1 MGGPRWSHRS
11 HPNFMGGP
19 RHSHFYWPTGRI
31 VGGTNAQLSETPYQL
46 RLIIRKPGSVT
57 NCGAVLVASFNI
69 QFALT
74 AAHCVNGATA
84 SPSKMEV
91 IAGLHNLKRKTGS
104 EQTKNPIRVV
114 KHSRYT
120 SGNSAND
127 IAILFF
133 ATRFNPT
140 SAVHQVKIS
149 GWGSTSIGRPN
160 SQSIYPDILQVLTI
174 STLDNAECQRRFGH
188 LGTITS
194 KQICLLQPG
203 VMVGSCTGDSGGPAA
218 GIDSNGRM
226 YVAGL
231 SSYHLGGCGGG
242 RFPMFYTR
250 VSAYISWIQRRVNEF
265 KNSQRIQMEDRYS

>member
-1 MGGPRWSHRS
+1 MRLEFVVLMLALGFFGNIGGYDSVRLRQKIRWELSPKLHGGPVGAIALIQILWED
-11 HPNFMGGP
+11 PVT
-19 RHSHFYWPTGRI
+19 PTTGHWKNRRR
-31 VGGTNAQLSETPYQL
+31 NKCRLSETPYQL

-57 NCGAVLVASFNI
+57 NCGAVLVAAFNI

-91 IAGLHNLKRKTGS
+91 IAGLHNLKRNTGS
-104 EQTKNPIRVV
+104 EQTKNPIWVV

-140 SAVHQVKIS
+140 SAVRPIALPRHEYPQPGQVKIS

-174 STLDNAECQRRFGH
+174 STFRQCGMPAGQRR
-188 LGTITS
+188 TS
-194 KQICLLQPG
+194 C
-203 VMVGSCTGDSGGPAA
+203 

-250 VSAYISWIQRRVNEF
+250 VSAYI
-265 KNSQRIQMEDRYS
+265 